1 MEQSKSQVNN
11 DVLYPRVKGD
21 SGCPLNITGGTQ
33 NQEAMTEGHRKWGG
47 GAAGYLVLRTGG
59 SGHGEQ
65 GLGAGAVSHGNE
77 SRLRFIRRG
86 SC

>member
-33 NQEAMTEGHRKWGG
+33 NQEAMTKGHRSGG
-47 GAAGYLVLRTGG
+47 RGG
-59 SGHGEQ
+59 SRVPGAQNRGE
-65 GLGAGAVSHGNE
+65 
-77 SRLRFIRRG
+77 RTR
-86 SC
+86 